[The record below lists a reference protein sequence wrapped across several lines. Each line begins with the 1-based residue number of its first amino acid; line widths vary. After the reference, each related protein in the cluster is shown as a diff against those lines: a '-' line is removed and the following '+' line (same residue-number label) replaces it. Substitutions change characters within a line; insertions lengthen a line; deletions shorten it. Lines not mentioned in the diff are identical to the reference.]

1 METLREFAPHLSAA
15 GAVLGC
21 IALILSIATRA
32 RLRSMARPFE
42 ELLLQADANETSLLH
57 AQILA
62 VERNQH
68 RIEEILAYTRHLRTQ
83 AMNAMQGIGF
93 LRYDAFEDIRG
104 QQSFSVCLLN
114 AHLDGVLITS
124 IAGRTD
130 SRTYAKPVHQGRCE
144 AAMSEEESR
153 AIALAKESLSDV
165 HEPVLAGV

>member
-1 METLREFAPHLSAA
+1 METLREIAPQLAA
-15 GAVLGC
+15 LGAILGC
-21 IALILSIATRA
+21 IALVLAFAMRA
-32 RLRSMARPFE
+32 RLRRITRPFE
-42 ELLLQADANETSLLH
+42 ELMLQADANETSLLH

-68 RIEEILAYTRHLRTQ
+68 RIEEILAYTRHLRAQ

-104 QQSFSVCLLN
+104 QQSFSVCLVN

-130 SRTYAKPVHQGRCE
+130 SRTYAKIVHKGRCN
-144 AAMSEEESR
+144 AAMSDEESR
-153 AIALAKESLSDV
+153 AIALAKDSLSDA